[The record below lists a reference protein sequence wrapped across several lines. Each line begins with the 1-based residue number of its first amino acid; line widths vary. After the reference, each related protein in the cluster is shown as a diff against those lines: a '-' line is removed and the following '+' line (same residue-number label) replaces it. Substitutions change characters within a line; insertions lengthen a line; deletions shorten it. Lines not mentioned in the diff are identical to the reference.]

1 MPRSLALSLVACA
14 TLLVAANVPTASA
27 TSPAVGMVAGSAGD
41 VIADSAGQTTPSPAP
56 LPKKIDLDA
65 FDATRQYATLP
76 NGIRMAYWDVGP
88 RDAPAVLL
96 IHGYTSNGRGWVQLL
111 PYLDSSKRYLIPDL
125 RGHGQTS
132 KPDCCYDRFTFAYDL
147 RLLLDALKIERA
159 DVYGTSL
166 GSIIAQAFAEF
177 SPQYTRRLVLQ
188 SSTGGSHPECTAG
201 GGGEASFDFRAA
213 IVQLKDPI
221 DPNSKFMIDWYTS
234 TAPVDEDFLR
244 RMRNDAAGMPV
255 HVWLTI
261 LEQGLG
267 NRDLQAMLPRI
278 QAPTLLVF
286 GALDNLMGEKER
298 CSLIKGLPKAQ
309 VKIFPNLGHNP
320 YWEDPKAVA
329 AVVNPFL
336 KD

>member
-1 MPRSLALSLVACA
+1 M
-14 TLLVAANVPTASA
+14 
-27 TSPAVGMVAGSAGD
+27 
-41 VIADSAGQTTPSPAP
+41 
-56 LPKKIDLDA
+56 
-65 FDATRQYATLP
+65 
-76 NGIRMAYWDVGP
+76 
-88 RDAPAVLL
+88 
-96 IHGYTSNGRGWVQLL
+96 
-111 PYLDSSKRYLIPDL
+111 
-125 RGHGQTS
+125 
-132 KPDCCYDRFTFAYDL
+132 
-147 RLLLDALKIERA
+147 
-159 DVYGTSL
+159 
-166 GSIIAQAFAEF
+166 
-177 SPQYTRRLVLQ
+177 
-188 SSTGGSHPECTAG
+188 
-201 GGGEASFDFRAA
+201 
-213 IVQLKDPI
+213 QLKDPI

-267 NRDLQAMLPRI
+267 NRDLQATLPRI

-298 CSLIKGLPKAQ
+298 CSLIKGLPQAQ

>member
-1 MPRSLALSLVACA
+1 MIRHLALFRAASAGLFLA
-14 TLLVAANVPTASA
+14 TTLSTMLAVAAV
-27 TSPAVGMVAGSAGD
+27 PAVEAPTLA
-41 VIADSAGQTTPSPAP
+41 APA
-56 LPKKIDLDA
+56 KIDLDA
-65 FDATRQYATLP
+65 FDASRQYAQLP

-88 RDAPAVLL
+88 RSAPVVLL

-111 PYLDSSKRYLIPDL
+111 PYLDASKRYLIPDL

-132 KPDCCYDRFTFAYDL
+132 KPACCYDRFTFAYDL
-147 RLLLDALKIERA
+147 RLLLDSLKIERA

-177 SPQYTRRLVLQ
+177 SPQYTRRLILQ
-188 SSTGGSHPECTAG
+188 SSTGGSRPDCTAG

-267 NRDLQAMLPRI
+267 NRDLQATLPRI

-298 CSLIKGLPKAQ
+298 CSLIKGLPQAQ

>member
-1 MPRSLALSLVACA
+1 MTRPSTKFLATACA
-14 TLLVAANVPTASA
+14 ALFLSSVAPAGKASTASA
-27 TSPAVGMVAGSAGD
+27 ATARPGAVAPA
-41 VIADSAGQTTPSPAP
+41 
-56 LPKKIDLDA
+56 KIDLDT
-65 FDATRQYATLP
+65 FDAGRQYAELP

-88 RDAPAVLL
+88 RNAPVVLL

-111 PYLDSSKRYLIPDL
+111 PYLDTSKRYVIPDL
-125 RGHGQTS
+125 RGHGKTS

-159 DVYGTSL
+159 DIYGTSL

-177 SPQYTRRLVLQ
+177 SPQYTRRLILQ
-188 SSTGGSHPECTAG
+188 SSTGGSRPDCTAS
-201 GGGEASFDFRAA
+201 GGGEAAFDFRSA

-267 NRDLQAMLPRI
+267 NRDLQTMLPRI

-298 CSLIKGLPKAQ
+298 CSLIKGLPQAQ

-320 YWEDPKAVA
+320 YWEDPRAVA
-329 AVVNPFL
+329 DVVNLFL